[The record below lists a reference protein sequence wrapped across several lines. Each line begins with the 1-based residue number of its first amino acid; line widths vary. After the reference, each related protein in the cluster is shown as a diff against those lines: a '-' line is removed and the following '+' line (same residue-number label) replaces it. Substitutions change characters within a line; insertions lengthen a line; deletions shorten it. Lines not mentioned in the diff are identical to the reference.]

1 MYSTIRLRRSLT
13 GAGGFAHSSASYI
26 FNARKHSAVCL
37 FMLASQFSLDLFDA
51 RQAGLQFFRQGFQQF
66 VLSNTHGLCF
76 VTQGVFGHDLV
87 FALAQ
92 QQANGGV
99 VLFVLDLTIYGSEV
113 KTQLPQMLWPEGAS
127 LELDDNVTAQLQVIE
142 QQVDEEFVTPTFS
155 NTCRPTKAK
164 PAPSSSRNSVTCLTR
179 AFSIACSCASSVRP
193 RKSKR

>member
-1 MYSTIRLRRSLT
+1 
-13 GAGGFAHSSASYI
+13 
-26 FNARKHSAVCL
+26 
-37 FMLASQFSLDLFDA
+37 MLASQLSLDLFDA
-51 RQAGLQFFRQGFQQF
+51 RQAGLQLFRQGFQQF
-66 VLSNTHGLCF
+66 VLGNTHGLCF
-76 VTQGVFGHDLV
+76 VTQGVFGHHLV

-99 VLFVLDLTIYGSEV
+99 VLFVLDLTIYGGEV

-127 LELDDNVTAQLQVIE
+127 LEFDDDVTAQLQVVE
-142 QQVDEEFVTPTFS
+142 QQVDEELLPPTLS

-179 AFSIACSCASSVRP
+179 AFSIARSCASSVRP